1 MELKDALKQ
10 IREERGLT
18 KRELCEKTGIS
29 ERAYLTYEFGEREPK
44 IGVIQKLADF
54 YGVSI
59 DYILGRNAKEEQN
72 ESDAGDKV
80 KIKEAL
86 KTLRKNAGFQNAKEF
101 CDKIGISFNT
111 YQNYESGKRLPPAET
126 IIKIADFYNVSADE
140 VLGRTVENDS
150 REPDT
155 LDLIT
160 NKLHLNMYERAIV
173 AAYLALDTETRTKL
187 AQTVKKMADKM
198 DGQKDSAQEEMR
210 TVKFVANNGNNREI
224 SITKSQE
231 SKIAD
236 LLDEIE
242 RNNNGNIW

>member
-1 MELKDALKQ
+1 M
-10 IREERGLT
+10 
-18 KRELCEKTGIS
+18 
-29 ERAYLTYEFGEREPK
+29 
-44 IGVIQKLADF
+44 
-54 YGVSI
+54 
-59 DYILGRNAKEEQN
+59 
-72 ESDAGDKV
+72 
-80 KIKEAL
+80 
-86 KTLRKNAGFQNAKEF
+86 
-101 CDKIGISFNT
+101 
-111 YQNYESGKRLPPAET
+111 
-126 IIKIADFYNVSADE
+126 SADE

-198 DGQKDSAQEEMR
+198 DGQNDNAQEEMR

>member
-1 MELKDALKQ
+1 MEVYERIKMLRLKSNLSMKA
-10 IREERGLT
+10 
-18 KRELCEKTGIS
+18 CAEKSGIP
-29 ERAYLTYEFGEREPK
+29 YNTYHKYEYGERE
-44 IGVIQKLADF
+44 IGIQALQKLADL
-54 YGVSI
+54 YNVST
-59 DYILGRNAKEEQN
+59 DYILGR
-72 ESDAGDKV
+72 
-80 KIKEAL
+80 
-86 KTLRKNAGFQNAKEF
+86 
-101 CDKIGISFNT
+101 
-111 YQNYESGKRLPPAET
+111 ET
-126 IIKIADFYNVSADE
+126 SE
-140 VLGRTVENDS
+140 GQG
-150 REPDT
+150 EPDT

-198 DGQKDSAQEEMR
+198 DGQEENVQEEMR